1 MKMMTTT
8 HTFAPSLRRRWTL
21 LALSLAVF
29 ATTPLVAQPAP
40 PPPTTASTRNGNGG
54 HVTTAPGGELIINF
68 KDASIDSVLDEL
80 SAVAGFIIVK
90 VDQPQGRVTL
100 TSKQPVSAEEAVPL
114 LNTVLNQH
122 NYAAVQQGR
131 TLKIMLADKARKANI
146 PVRTGADPTK
156 IEPSDELITQVIP
169 LKYADAVQLKADLQ
183 PLIATSDFAA
193 NQSSN
198 ALVMTDTSANIRRV
212 VEIVA
217 ALDKGL
223 ADSADVRVVQLKYAS
238 ASSAARLINELFG
251 DQSARSG
258 RGQQDQNN
266 FPRFGF
272 FGGGFP
278 GGGGVPGGGGDRGGR
293 GGGQGGQNQQN
304 QAGRNAIRINA
315 SADDRTNVVVVT
327 GPPETLAVIEKVLKD
342 LDSNPASEET
352 VFIYHLRNADA
363 QNVSDVVNFLFNA
376 APGSAPR
383 TNGSTGQRT
392 GYGGIGTNNRGGSGF
407 GSSSSGLGG
416 GGSRFGGGGSSF
428 GSGGLG
434 SGGFGSSSSGGFG
447 SRFGGG
453 TGSTFGGGFGGNVS
467 SSSAQG
473 AAGLQ
478 GQVSVIPDIDTNSLL
493 VRTSPKN
500 YEIVQGILLELDRP
514 VPQVLIKVLVAE
526 VSHDNSTDVGVEF
539 SGLNV
544 RASGNGQSA
553 ITNFGLDAAQATNGG
568 LIAKVVETNF
578 EATIRLLQSVGKT
591 DVLSRPYI
599 LASDNQLA
607 SIIVGQT
614 VPIPTNSRVTDT
626 GQTIN
631 SVEYTDIGIIL
642 NVTPHINVDG
652 VVTLDVNPEI
662 SSLSGQ
668 SVNTGAGTSAP
679 IFNKRSAEQRVA
691 VQDGKTIVIGGLME
705 DRKTQTV
712 DKVPILGD
720 LPFIGAA
727 FRRNQ
732 DKVTKTEL
740 LIFLTPHV
748 ASRPEMLED
757 MSKDEL
763 KGTKLTPKAVEPG
776 AFDEHLKGLQ
786 RGVTTMPAHPL
797 YHPGDPTT
805 QPDFQAPMPRPE

>member
-1 MKMMTTT
+1 MNMTTPT
-8 HTFAPSLRRRWTL
+8 RVAVSSPRRFAL
-21 LALSLAVF
+21 LALSLVVF
-29 ATTPLVAQPAP
+29 ATTPLLAQPAP
-40 PPPTTASTRNGNGG
+40 ATAPASHNGNGSGGGG
-54 HVTTAPGGELIINF
+54 HVTTAPGGKLIINF
-68 KDASIDSVLDEL
+68 KDASIDSILDEL

-114 LNTVLNQH
+114 LNTVLNEH
-122 NYAAVQQGR
+122 NYAAIQQGR
-131 TLKIMLADKARKANI
+131 VLKIMLADKARKANI

-156 IEPSDELITQVIP
+156 IEATDELITQVIP

-251 DQSARSG
+251 DQASRSG

-278 GGGGVPGGGGDRGGR
+278 GGGGVPGGGGDRGR
-293 GGGQGGQNQQN
+293 GGQGGNQQN

-315 SADDRTNVVVVT
+315 SSDDRTNVVVVT

-363 QNVSDVVNFLFNA
+363 QNVSDVVNYLFNA
-376 APGSAPR
+376 SPGTAPR
-383 TNGSTGQRT
+383 TGGSTGQRT
-392 GYGGIGTNNRGGSGF
+392 GYGGIGTNGRSGSGF

-416 GGSRFGGGGSSF
+416 GGGSRFGSGGSSF

-453 TGSTFGGGFGGNVS
+453 IGSTFGGGFGGNVS

-478 GQVSVIPDIDTNSLL
+478 GQVSVIPDVDTNSLL

-578 EATIRLLQSVGKT
+578 EATIRLLQTVGKT

-614 VPIPTNSRVTDT
+614 VPIPTNSHVTDT

-652 VVTLDVNPEI
+652 IVTLDVNPEI

-797 YHPGDPTT
+797 YQPGDPTT
-805 QPDFQAPMPRPE
+805 HPDFQAPMPRPE